1 MIRLILIFVVVMGAL
16 VAACDPTEID
26 PFGFD
31 PFDAGNQR
39 FSIYGFLEEG
49 TSTQALR
56 IVPLRRRFDPPGSAE
71 EAEIDALVYT
81 KRTGSSDSLI
91 WSQQVVQFSDGSYG
105 TVFSGAFQ
113 PQAGETYELI
123 VRRSDG
129 AVATATTTLPLDL
142 QADVVAPTF
151 SSSTDIVQSVY
162 WPADGPISHV
172 TVTYRAG
179 VPPRPDPYRFDYGRP
194 VMAPD
199 GRWRVDVQL
208 SRDAAS
214 LRDSLD
220 YRPNEL
226 VELAEIIM
234 LVEVLSSDWM
244 LPNDTLSIDDLADP
258 GRFSNIEGG
267 YGFFGAIGYSHT
279 NWNVP
284 EQDGRMAGFCP
295 YASYPCPSN

>member
-1 MIRLILIFVVVMGAL
+1 MIRLILVFVIGGGVL

-31 PFDAGNQR
+31 PFDAGGRR
-39 FSIYGFLEEG
+39 FSVHGFLEEG

-56 IVPLRRRFDPPGSAE
+56 IVPLRRRFDPPGSAV

-91 WSQQVVQFSDGSYG
+91 WSQQVLQFADGSYG
-105 TVFSGAFQ
+105 AVFSGAFQ

-142 QADVVAPTF
+142 QADIVAPAI
-151 SSSTDIVQSVY
+151 SSTDVVQSIY

-179 VPPRPDPYRFDYGRP
+179 APDRPTSYRFDYGRP

-199 GRWRVDVQL
+199 GRLRVDVQL

-234 LVEVLSSDWM
+234 QVEVLSSDWM

-258 GRFSNIEGG
+258 GQFSNIEGG
-267 YGFFGAIGYSHT
+267 FGFFGAIGYSHA
-279 NWNVP
+279 NWNVS
-284 EQDGRMAGFCP
+284 EEDGRTAGFCP
-295 YASYPCPSN
+295 YASYPCLSN